1 MGAVPVSVIE
11 TLAVKPPGQL
21 LELAYV
27 TWQGPDPPLD
37 GEADGLAL
45 CDGELDGDA
54 EGELL
59 GDADGLALCDGEVD
73 GVGE

>member
-1 MGAVPVSVIE
+1 LIGEVPVLLIVM
-11 TLAVKPPGQL
+11 LAVKPPGQL
-21 LELAYV
+21 LEVAYV
-27 TWQGPDPPLD
+27 TWHGPDPPLD

-45 CDGELDGDA
+45 RDGEADGDA

-59 GDADGLALCDGEVD
+59 GDADGLALVAE